1 MILAASAASLHPSF
15 ASLLN
20 CSSISSFLSL
30 CSIPKKISHFL
41 SVLHADPLSKVHL
54 SSFASFF
61 HFGPVFSFWLLP
73 PLWNLLRP
81 SPLFHLDF
89 LLLPPFHIS
98 VLFCNP
104 SAAALTQS
112 QFCSQSTMR
121 KSHLPVFL
129 KTCLSLWDVCHSS
142 CLSVHSPFSSSPFFL
157 FFSSTYFP
165 SASSELATFP
175 PAPLKILGSS
185 PWLFV

>member
-30 CSIPKKISHFL
+30 CSVPKKISHFL

-81 SPLFHLDF
+81 SPLFHSDF
-89 LLLPPFHIS
+89 LLLPPFLVSI
-98 VLFCNP
+98 LYCNP
-104 SAAALTQS
+104 SAAALTQR

-129 KTCLSLWDVCHSS
+129 KTCLSLGR
-142 CLSVHSPFSSSPFFL
+142 LSLFLPFCSFTFFFFSFFS

-175 PAPLKILGSS
+175 PAL
-185 PWLFV
+185 